1 MHDISQKDYTCL
13 LNMLDAI
20 QKIGAYTKNIENADD
35 FNKNTLAFDATL
47 MNFIVIGEMVEKL
60 SESFLSKTA
69 ELVNWHKVKSFRN
82 ILAHNYFGVDA
93 EEVWEIIGKF
103 LPDLKLQIEAFVI
116 KDN

>member
-1 MHDISQKDYTCL
+1 MSNMLSISQKDRTCL

-20 QKIGAYTKNIENADD
+20 QKIGSYTKDITNADD

-60 SESFLSKTA
+60 SESFLLKTS
-69 ELVNWHKVKSFRN
+69 ELIDWHKVKSFRN

-93 EEVWEIIGKF
+93 EEVWEITCEYLPVLKQQVDGF
-103 LPDLKLQIEAFVI
+103 LK
-116 KDN
+116 